1 MYGNQ
6 HIYISSRSIAWA
18 YLLVMKNKRK
28 NNIYIDISMQVI
40 HLNQQLVRKP
50 WVPIPLKKKEKGMK
64 LTSKRFWSSKMSVT
78 GQVRIYLSDGNVK
91 LEYILASR
99 PALRV
104 YISFHQ
110 RWRPQATLAPDSAW
124 PVAEIESQFLSKYND
139 CKVIMVLSS
148 TFTLNFFLVVD
159 Q

>member
-50 WVPIPLKKKEKGMK
+50 WVPIPLKKR
-64 LTSKRFWSSKMSVT
+64 KRV
-78 GQVRIYLSDGNVK
+78 
-91 LEYILASR
+91 
-99 PALRV
+99 
-104 YISFHQ
+104 
-110 RWRPQATLAPDSAW
+110 
-124 PVAEIESQFLSKYND
+124 
-139 CKVIMVLSS
+139 
-148 TFTLNFFLVVD
+148 
-159 Q
+159 